1 MRNVLEWLVYEG
13 PSYLCVVVLRW
24 GQIVDLLFEMI
35 SGKRSLG
42 VDK

>member
-1 MRNVLEWLVYEG
+1 MEWLVYVG
-13 PSYLCVVVLRW
+13 PSYLCVVVLWW

-42 VDK
+42 LGK